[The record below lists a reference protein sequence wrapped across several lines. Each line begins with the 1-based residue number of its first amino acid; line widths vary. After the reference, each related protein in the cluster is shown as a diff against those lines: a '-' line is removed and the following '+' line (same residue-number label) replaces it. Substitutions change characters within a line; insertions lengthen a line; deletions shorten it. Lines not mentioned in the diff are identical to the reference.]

1 MLPCQLD
8 RSIAGPDCSGSA
20 ALNPNDLDREYLA
33 HDLRQLLWA
42 IQGQARIL
50 ESKLGGDH
58 AAELA
63 RIALDAETAAA
74 MLANEPAAQADP
86 VSVATA
92 AWQQVVSRAQA
103 LGQDVSSH
111 EFDVPREAPGVAAP
125 PHVLRRILG
134 NLLANAVE
142 AMPGGGKIRCH
153 VELAGTETVAIDVRD
168 HGPGI
173 ADSLRMRLFDAGA
186 TAGKEHGHGLGLAG
200 SRNLARRHGG
210 DLALVPSASGAW
222 FQLTLPQASTA
233 HVAED
238 TSQSMAAEISPLR
251 LLAVDDEAPVREML
265 QELLALDGH
274 EPVMASDHDSA
285 LACFRPGHYHAAL
298 VDLGLPGRSGPDLA
312 AAMRAQ
318 DPSLAVIVITGW
330 GREKELAGLDPRC
343 VDFSATKPLDLPALR
358 QLLVRAAALTAQR
371 RGRSDLED

>member
-1 MLPCQLD
+1 
-8 RSIAGPDCSGSA
+8 
-20 ALNPNDLDREYLA
+20 LNPNDLDREYLA

-50 ESKLGGDH
+50 ESKLDGDH
-58 AAELA
+58 AAELV

-74 MLANEPAAQADP
+74 MLADDSAAQADP
-86 VSVATA
+86 ASVAAA
-92 AWQQVVSRAQA
+92 AWQQVVSRALA
-103 LGQDVSSH
+103 LGQDVSRH
-111 EFDVPREAPGVAAP
+111 EFDGPREAPGVAAP

-142 AMPGGGKIRCH
+142 AMPGGGMIHCH
-153 VELAGTETVAIDVRD
+153 VELAGAETVAIDVRD

-173 ADSLRMRLFDAGA
+173 ADSLGTRLFDAGA

-222 FQLTLPQASTA
+222 FQLTLPRVSTV
-233 HVAED
+233 HVVED
-238 TSQSMAAEISPLR
+238 TSQPEAAEVSPLR

-318 DPSLAVIVITGW
+318 SAALAVIVIIGW
-330 GREKELAGLDPRC
+330 
-343 VDFSATKPLDLPALR
+343 
-358 QLLVRAAALTAQR
+358 
-371 RGRSDLED
+371 